1 MLHGCEFD
9 SLKDIKKRSRD
20 SSASHGIKKD
30 YVTPGH
36 TGTVAAAVNFRLTI
50 IIRNSGEMLKDH
62 KNIMLRVMVGF
73 SLFWISPF
81 LGSP

>member
-9 SLKDIKKRSRD
+9 SLKNIKKRSRD

-36 TGTVAAAVNFRLTI
+36 TGTVAAAVNFRLNTC
-50 IIRNSGEMLKDH
+50 
-62 KNIMLRVMVGF
+62 
-73 SLFWISPF
+73 
-81 LGSP
+81 